1 MKGKKIYSAPTF
13 LEIVL
18 DEEISLLMTSV
29 MISEESAPVDRGGKV
44 SLGDTQGSSSFEST
58 QVDDSGIKE
67 NPFR

>member
-18 DEEISLLMTSV
+18 DEEISLLMTSDKT
-29 MISEESAPVDRGGKV
+29 APVDPNNPEPV
-44 SLGDTQGSSSFEST
+44 SLPTQGASSFEST
-58 QVDDSGIKE
+58 TVDDSGIKE